1 MAPLSPNSADSSFTF
16 TIIIK
21 LLTERQK
28 KSYVNQ
34 ATNSARKKFYN
45 VVTNMTKRKI
55 DGECGLI
62 LYEQFMSKSRLFQIY
77 DGCK

>member
-1 MAPLSPNSADSSFTF
+1 M
-16 TIIIK
+16 
-21 LLTERQK
+21 
-28 KSYVNQ
+28 NQ

-45 VVTNMTKRKI
+45 VDTNMTKRKI